1 MSDDET
7 IQATWRC
14 DTVENMEV
22 MMNVLTKTLLVGASA
37 LTLVATSASAE
48 IVCNDEGDC
57 WHVRGKADY
66 KPELRLHTH
75 PDNWR
80 WSGSERYRW
89 REHKGHGYWRG
100 GAWFDIK

>member
-1 MSDDET
+1 MSGDET

-66 KPELRLHTH
+66 
-75 PDNWR
+75 
-80 WSGSERYRW
+80 
-89 REHKGHGYWRG
+89 
-100 GAWFDIK
+100 